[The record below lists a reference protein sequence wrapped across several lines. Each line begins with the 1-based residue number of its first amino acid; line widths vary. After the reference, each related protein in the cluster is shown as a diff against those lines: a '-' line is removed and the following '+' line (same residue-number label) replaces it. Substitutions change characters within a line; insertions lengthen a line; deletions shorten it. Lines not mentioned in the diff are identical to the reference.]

1 MMRPE
6 ARPAVIL
13 MVEDDDGDVRLTR
26 EALRD
31 CKVSNVLHV
40 VSDGE
45 SAMAFLRREAP
56 YGDVPRPDL
65 VLLDLN
71 LPRMN
76 GHEVLAEIRADPRL
90 HTIPVTIL
98 TTSSS
103 DEDVLRSYELHANAY
118 VTKPVGLDEFLH
130 VVREIEDFWFQIVRI
145 PENPRP

>member
-1 MMRPE
+1 MTRPE

-13 MVEDDDGDVRLTR
+13 MVEDDEGDVRLTR

-40 VSDGE
+40 VYDGE
-45 SAMAFLRREAP
+45 SALAFLRREPP
-56 YGDVPRPDL
+56 YGDAPRPDL

-90 HTIPVTIL
+90 HTIPVTVL